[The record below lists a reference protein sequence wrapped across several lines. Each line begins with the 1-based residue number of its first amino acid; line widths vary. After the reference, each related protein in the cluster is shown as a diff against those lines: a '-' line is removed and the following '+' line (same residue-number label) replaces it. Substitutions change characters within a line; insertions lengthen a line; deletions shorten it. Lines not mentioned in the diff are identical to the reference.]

1 MERSISFWRFLKENR
16 IRIPIIQRDYAQG
29 RVGKEQLR
37 MDFLNYLKKSL
48 CTKTPIQLDFV
59 YGVESQNAVTPL
71 DGQQRLT
78 TLWLL
83 HWFAAYR
90 AGKNQDEIRKTL
102 ERFSYETRD
111 SSKDFCRELSS
122 FSVPAPEGKTIA
134 DHIENQSWFIS
145 FWKQDPT
152 IQSMLRM
159 LSGTKDKTGALL
171 GDGIEQVF
179 GCCHPSALWSKLVDK
194 DCPVTFYYLDL
205 VGLKQSDDLYLKM
218 NARGEQLTDF
228 ENFKADLV
236 DFLTDNEE
244 LGGIE
249 DGIPIKMD
257 RDWANFFWK
266 SGYGDEAFMAFINR
280 FFLNSLIVEKQN
292 GQFVYAG
299 SGFEESA
306 ENHNVF
312 FDYFYG
318 RSPLSYLGKKDTD
331 DARIAY
337 ADFSK
342 YKFSDDGTLI
352 RILTSLQKTLDGYQS
367 FLKVIGEARNKD
379 INDINN
385 LTRSNWNTPFH
396 FIPEYDA
403 DKIITSF
410 KNEDIHKVK
419 SITQNER
426 VLFHAVCR
434 FMALVDGT
442 IDKDAAVLE
451 RAFARWM
458 RVVWN
463 LISDTRMRTITA
475 MVSQLQL
482 VEDLSVH
489 AKNIYQGLIGPCVQF
504 NGGNEVVLM
513 QRFTEEKV
521 KAAKIVGDK
530 SGFWEQQII
539 KYETEFKGTISFLYT
554 GEKGSEDWAH
564 FHSKA
569 VKLKLD
575 ELKDRNKNLL
585 KKLVSQCSDWEQL
598 CAIGYDFEE
607 ETWKTNLT
615 NEVLYAVV
623 HRFLLGY
630 PSIGFSDPSHQKA
643 FQDLT
648 DTDIIARLNYG
659 NSPITGCRLRN
670 DKYGLVALFPS
681 NAKSEMKKF
690 VLGNQRNET
699 LCELLQHGYKCNQEV
714 DSTGLFWGWDVIFTN
729 QTGQA
734 FQWTTVLDKNN
745 AWLPQ
750 LYALDE
756 KKNVIPVI
764 NDANLLKEL
773 NDLKGKFGIAVP
785 ATP

>member
-37 MDFLNYLKKSL
+37 MDFLSYLKKSL
-48 CTKTPIQLDFV
+48 CTKIPIQLDFV

-90 AGKNQDEIRKTL
+90 AGKNQDEEIRKTL

-111 SSKDFCRELSS
+111 SSKVFCRELSS

-134 DHIENQSWFIS
+134 DHIENQSWFSS

-179 GCCHPSALWSKLVDK
+179 GCCYPSVLWSKLVDK

-228 ENFKADLV
+228 ENFKADLM
-236 DFLTDNEE
+236 DFLVDKGE
-244 LGGIE
+244 LGSIE

-266 SGYGDEAFMAFINR
+266 NGYGDEAFMAFINR
-280 FFLNSLIVEKQN
+280 FFLNSLIVEKKN
-292 GQFVYAG
+292 GRFVYAG

-306 ENHNVF
+306 EYHNVF

-318 RSPLSYLGKKDTD
+318 RSPQSYIGGKDTD

-342 YKFSDDGTLI
+342 YKFSDDEALTK
-352 RILTSLQKTLDGYQS
+352 ILTSLQNTLDGYLS
-367 FLKVIGEARNKD
+367 FLKVTKAAN
-379 INDINN
+379 IND
-385 LTRSNWNTPFH
+385 LTQSNWNTQFH
-396 FIPEYDA
+396 FIPEYDG
-403 DKIITSF
+403 DKIVTSF
-410 KNEDIHKVK
+410 KNEDIHKVQ

-434 FMALVDGT
+434 FMAQVNG
-442 IDKDAAVLE
+442 KEDAQVLK
-451 RAFARWM
+451 RAFAQWM

-482 VEDLSVH
+482 VEDLSDC
-489 AKNIYQGLIGPCVQF
+489 AMDIYKGLIRADERF
-504 NGGNEVVLM
+504 KEENEGVLK
-513 QRFTEEKV
+513 QRFAEERV
-521 KAAKIVGDK
+521 KAKKIDRDN
-530 SGFWEQQII
+530 SDFWEKQFIQ
-539 KYETEFKGTISFLYT
+539 YEIEFKGTISFLFT
-554 GEKGSEDWAH
+554 GEKGSEDWVH

-615 NEVLYAVV
+615 SEVLYAVV

-630 PSIGFSDPSHQKA
+630 PSIGFSDPSHQEVFK
-643 FQDLT
+643 DLT
-648 DTDIIARLNYG
+648 GTDIIAQLNYN
-659 NSPITGCRLRN
+659 NSPITGCRLRD

-690 VLGNQRNET
+690 VLGNQRNVT
-699 LCELLQHGYKCNQEV
+699 LRDLLRLGYQCNQEV

-729 QTGQA
+729 PSGQA
-734 FQWTTVLDKNN
+734 FKWTIDLVNN
-745 AWLPQ
+745 VWTPQ
-750 LYALDE
+750 LFALDAQ
-756 KKNVIPVI
+756 KNKIPGVSDTI
-764 NDANLLKEL
+764 LLKEL
-773 NDLKGKFGIAVP
+773 NDLKRKFGIAVP

>member
-90 AGKNQDEIRKTL
+90 AGKNQDEEIRKTL

-111 SSKDFCRELSS
+111 SSKDFCRALSS

-134 DHIENQSWFIS
+134 DHIENQSWFSS

-179 GCCHPSALWSKLVDK
+179 GCCHPSVLWSKLVDK

-228 ENFKADLV
+228 ENFKADLM
-236 DFLTDNEE
+236 DFLTDKGE
-244 LGGIE
+244 LGSIE

-266 SGYGDEAFMAFINR
+266 NGYGDEAFMAFINR
-280 FFLNSLIVEKQN
+280 FFLNSLIVEKKN
-292 GQFVYAG
+292 GRFVYAG

-306 ENHNVF
+306 EYHNVF

-318 RSPLSYLGKKDTD
+318 RSPQSYIGGKDTD

-342 YKFSDDGTLI
+342 YKFSDDEALTK
-352 RILTSLQKTLDGYQS
+352 ILTSLQNTLDGYLS
-367 FLKVIGEARNKD
+367 FLKVTKAAN
-379 INDINN
+379 IND
-385 LTRSNWNTPFH
+385 LTQSNWNTQFH
-396 FIPEYDA
+396 FIPEYDG
-403 DKIITSF
+403 DKIVTSF
-410 KNEDIHKVK
+410 KNEDIHKVQ

-434 FMALVDGT
+434 FMAQVNGEE
-442 IDKDAAVLE
+442 DAQVLKC
-451 RAFARWM
+451 AFAQWM

-475 MVSQLQL
+475 MVAQLQL

-489 AKNIYQGLIGPCVQF
+489 AKNLYQELIGTGVQV
-504 NGGNEVVLM
+504 NGGNDAVLM
-513 QRFTEEKV
+513 QRFAEEKA
-521 KAAKIVGDK
+521 KAKKIMGDK
-530 SGFWEQQII
+530 SGFWEKQFIQ
-539 KYETEFKGTISFLYT
+539 YEIEFKGIISFLYT
-554 GEKGSEDWAH
+554 GENGSEDWAH
-564 FHSKA
+564 FHAKA
-569 VKLKLD
+569 VKLKLS
-575 ELKDRNKNLL
+575 ELRDRNKNLL
-585 KKLVSQCSDWEQL
+585 KKLVSQCSTWDQL

-615 NEVLYAVV
+615 NKDLYPVV

-630 PSIGFSDPSHQKA
+630 HPSTVFSDPSRQAVYK
-643 FQDLT
+643 DLT
-648 DTDIIARLNYG
+648 GTDIIARLNYD
-659 NSPITGCRLRN
+659 NSSITGCRLRD

-690 VLGNQRNET
+690 VLGNKRNEA
-699 LCELLQHGYKCNQEV
+699 LRQLLQNGYKCNQEV

-729 QTGQA
+729 PSGKNA
-734 FQWTTVLDKNN
+734 FKWTVVLENN
-745 AWLPQ
+745 VWTPQ
-750 LYALDE
+750 LFALDDQ
-756 KKNVIPVI
+756 KNKIPVI
-764 NDANLLKEL
+764 NDAALLSEL
-773 NDLKGKFGIAVP
+773 KKLKALFGIAVP
-785 ATP
+785 TAP

>member
-37 MDFLNYLKKSL
+37 IDFLNYLKKSL

-90 AGKNQDEIRKTL
+90 AGKNQDEEIRKML

-111 SSKDFCRELSS
+111 SSKVFCRELSS

-134 DHIENQSWFIS
+134 DHIENQSWFSS

-179 GCCHPSALWSKLVDK
+179 SCCHPSALWSKLVDK

-228 ENFKADLV
+228 ENFKADLM
-236 DFLTDNEE
+236 DFLTGKGE
-244 LGGIE
+244 LGSIE

-257 RDWANFFWK
+257 RDWAIIFWK
-266 SGYGDEAFMAFINR
+266 KGYGDEAFMAFINR
-280 FFLNSLIVEKQN
+280 FFLNSLIVQKN
-292 GQFVYAG
+292 GKEFVYSG
-299 SGFEESA
+299 SGFEEWA
-306 ENHNVF
+306 EKHDTF

-318 RSPLSYLGKKDTD
+318 RSPQSYIGGKVTD

-337 ADFSK
+337 TDFSK
-342 YKFSDDGTLI
+342 YMFSDDDGLTE
-352 RILTSLQKTLDGYQS
+352 ILTSLQKTLDGYLS
-367 FLKVIGEARNKD
+367 FLKVTGADN
-379 INDINN
+379 IND
-385 LTRSNWNTPFH
+385 LTQSNWNTPFH
-396 FIPEYDA
+396 FIPEYDD
-403 DKIITSF
+403 DKIVASF
-410 KNEDIHKVK
+410 KNEDIHRVK

-426 VLFHAVCR
+426 VLFFAVCR
-434 FMALVDGT
+434 FMEQVKGNESAEDL
-442 IDKDAAVLE
+442 KH
-451 RAFARWM
+451 AFARWM

-482 VEDLSVH
+482 VEDLSGC
-489 AKNIYQGLIGPCVQF
+489 AMDIYKGLIRADERF
-504 NGGNEVVLM
+504 KEENEGVLK
-513 QRFTEEKV
+513 QRFAEERV
-521 KAAKIVGDK
+521 KAKKIDRDN
-530 SGFWEQQII
+530 SDFWEKQFIQ
-539 KYETEFKGTISFLYT
+539 YEIEFKGTISFLFT
-554 GEKGSEDWAH
+554 GEKGSEDWVH

-615 NEVLYAVV
+615 SEVLYAVV

-630 PSIGFSDPSHQKA
+630 PSIGFSDPSHQEVFK
-643 FQDLT
+643 DLT
-648 DTDIIARLNYG
+648 GTDIIAQLNYN
-659 NSPITGCRLRN
+659 NSPITGCRLRD
-670 DKYGLVALFPS
+670 DKFGLVALFPS

-690 VLGNQRNET
+690 VLGNIRNET
-699 LCELLQHGYKCNQEV
+699 LRKLLQHGYKCNQEV
-714 DSTGLFWGWDVIFTN
+714 DSTGLFWGWDVIFTG

-734 FQWTTVLDKNN
+734 FKWTTVLDQNN
-745 AWLPQ
+745 AWSPQ
-750 LYALDE
+750 LYVLDD

-764 NDANLLKEL
+764 SDPILLKEL
-773 NDLKGKFGIAVP
+773 NDLKRKFGIAVS